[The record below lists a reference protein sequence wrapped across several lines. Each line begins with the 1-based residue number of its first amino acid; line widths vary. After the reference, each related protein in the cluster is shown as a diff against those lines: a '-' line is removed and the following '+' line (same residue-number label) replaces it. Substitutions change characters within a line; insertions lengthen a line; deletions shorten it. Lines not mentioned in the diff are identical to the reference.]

1 MTKPKASAPPAPQRF
16 LDAAARLFARE
27 GFHAISMRDIARG
40 LGVTPGAVYAHF
52 PSKLRILAAV
62 YEEGVRRVAAAVDS
76 ALEDAA
82 GGPRGDDERWARLER
97 AAAAHLGEILDRESG
112 YASVV
117 IRVLPADAPE
127 LAAEMIALRDG
138 YEARFRDLIAELSL
152 PATTDR
158 TLFRMTLLG
167 ALNWT
172 PVWRRPDQSTPEA
185 IARSIVSTLRPV
197 STEDERTRDD

>member
-1 MTKPKASAPPAPQRF
+1 MAKSRPTPSQAPQRF

-27 GFHAISMRDIARG
+27 GFHAISMRDIARD

-52 PSKLRILAAV
+52 PSKMAV
-62 YEEGVRRVAAAVDS
+62 LSAVFEEGVRRVAGAVDA
-76 ALEDAA
+76 ALEQT
-82 GGPRGDDERWARLER
+82 PVDDPWTRLEA
-97 AAAAHLGEILDRESG
+97 AAAAHLLEILDRESG

-117 IRVLPADAPE
+117 IRVLPSDAPE
-127 LAAEMIALRDG
+127 LAAEMTALRDG
-138 YEARFRDLIAELSL
+138 YEARFRDLVATL
-152 PATTDR
+152 PLPSETDR

-185 IARSIVSTLRPV
+185 IAHAIVKTLRPADAK
-197 STEDERTRDD
+197 TGKDAT